1 MAISHRHQSFNY
13 PEYVSPLP
21 ADELIKMGVMKQQLY
36 DQGVEKVQKRID
48 ELDQYGFDLVKEED
62 KEYFSQEMDKF
73 IKAVNES
80 AAKTDFSVL
89 PNVRNIL
96 SIGRPLENDPLLLN
110 AIQSSAEY
118 RRRQAELSKMSPK
131 DRSAANDWDYMS
143 DAYDWMSDKKVGTK
157 LSSGKTYTPY
167 VDVSKYIREAA
178 DKMKPI
184 IRTEIVEK
192 NGFLEKHEI
201 EELTEKRLAEWM
213 QNSLPA
219 EYRNQVM
226 LDAQFAA
233 KDYTDEEIQNRYFDA
248 NLQAYNANQFLVK
261 RFEAL
266 PNRTAEQETTYQQ
279 LKSRERILK
288 EALSGSPDNAQDA
301 RDIFLN
307 EYYNTYL
314 TGQAEAYAYKQEKE
328 DWKENPYSLAAYNSS
343 LRQAEAAV
351 NLTRQKELYKFKLET
366 DKEYGVGKFQTKPLT
381 KTEQKA
387 ALNAELLFKKFTNN
401 LTDSKAFVSVKG
413 LAGKESEILK
423 DILKLSGKKLG
434 VNTEN
439 INMDNLQVKRNGD
452 GTFVFR
458 VDFGDAPGWF
468 TGNIIKEIGQDTF
481 EPSFRDKQLL
491 SDDIIFEGSLPTVLK
506 YWVDAQGNKV
516 PTNQAP
522 SSLDNTPPPVTSAE
536 SDTALTVDDLMN
548 AAYLQTR

>member
-21 ADELIKMGVMKQQLY
+21 ADELIKMGIMKQQLY

-96 SIGRPLENDPLLLN
+96 SIGKPLENDPLLLN

-131 DRSAANDWDYMS
+131 DRSAANDWDYMN

-184 IRTEIVEK
+184 IKTEIVEK

-226 LDAQFAA
+226 LDAKFAA

-248 NLQAYNANQFLVK
+248 NLKAYNANQFLVK
-261 RFEAL
+261 RYEAL
-266 PNRTAEQETTYQQ
+266 PNRTADQETEYRK

-301 RDIFLN
+301 KDIFLN

-314 TGQAEAYAYKQEKE
+314 TGEAKAYAYRQEKE

-343 LRQAEAAV
+343 LRQAEADV
-351 NLTRQKELYKFKLET
+351 NLTRQKELYKFKLDT

-387 ALNAELLFKKFTNN
+387 INKTELIFKKLTNN
-401 LTDSKAFVSVKG
+401 LTNSTTWTTVSGLDKDAKTALKATLNLAATGYVKDYDPMY
-413 LAGKESEILK
+413 LDL
-423 DILKLSGKKLG
+423 DT
-434 VNTEN
+434 V
-439 INMDNLQVKRNGD
+439 QVKRNDD

-458 VDFGDAPGWF
+458 LGTY
-468 TGNIIKEIGQDTF
+468 TGSSEIYQDRF
-481 EPSFRDKQLL
+481 EKAFREVQLL
-491 SDDIIFEGSLPTVLK
+491 GDDIVFEGSIPNVLK
-506 YWVDAQGNKV
+506 YWVDETGNKV
-516 PTNQAP
+516 PVNQAP
-522 SSLDNTPPPVTSAE
+522 SSLDNTPAPPVTSAG